1 MRIFCCFIT
10 VREGHR
16 IGLGGHRG
24 GRRGGRGGLRRCSC
38 VVYILSFLLR
48 ESGTWVE
55 GRRIGPDEHCR
66 SRRGRRCDLKRCGLC
81 VFVFVLGGVWSV
93 GIGG

>member
-1 MRIFCCFIT
+1 M
-10 VREGHR
+10 
-16 IGLGGHRG
+16 
-24 GRRGGRGGLRRCSC
+24 
-38 VVYILSFLLR
+38 VYILSFLLR